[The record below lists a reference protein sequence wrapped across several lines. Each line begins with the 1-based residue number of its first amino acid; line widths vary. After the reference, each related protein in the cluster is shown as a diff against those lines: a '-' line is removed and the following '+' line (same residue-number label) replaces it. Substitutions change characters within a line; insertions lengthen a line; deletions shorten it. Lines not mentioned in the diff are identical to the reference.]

1 MMIQRTCKECS
12 PNKTWEAINRVVI
25 LFFMLVNVAFSHAQN
40 VFHGEIVSKNG
51 KVGIAN
57 GYILLIHI
65 YIIYLC

>member
-1 MMIQRTCKECS
+1 MNHI
-12 PNKTWEAINRVVI
+12 NNRVVI

-57 GYILLIHI
+57 GYIPVYYKHLTLPTT
-65 YIIYLC
+65 